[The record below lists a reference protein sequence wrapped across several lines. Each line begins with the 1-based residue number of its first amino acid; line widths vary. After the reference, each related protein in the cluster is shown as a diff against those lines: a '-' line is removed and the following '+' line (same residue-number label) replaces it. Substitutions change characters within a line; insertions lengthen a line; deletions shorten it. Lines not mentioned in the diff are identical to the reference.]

1 MAAIAVVVVL
11 AAAGAAMY
19 FISPGPAALQVQAP
33 APAPGEPEQL
43 PPAAPVMAPVS
54 APVPAPALGGVV
66 GGVVGG
72 GPAASSSLGVGAYV
86 GIGVGVLALV
96 AGIAY
101 LAKGKRAEG
110 FRKSAGQKL
119 GTFRTSAGQKLRATK
134 DYIKTSPTRIT
145 QSVRGVIR
153 GKKSTGRMDKIRISE
168 ISKTSQFQE
177 YPFVLLF
184 FMQYNNKEIE
194 NMFKNCS
201 GKNMDT
207 FNVNFQML
215 TLAKIKALVQRFK
228 EVDADPKFSTSWVKR
243 KFKTQPPTD
252 NLERAILKF
261 NAFIDELRISSSQ
274 GVQMI
279 LGMLGCPGNEF
290 YKRGLNDS
298 FLPNANQ
305 LDSIHKQI
313 INDLKEEASR
323 KEQEKQN
330 LIQQGRT
337 AEAIEKDKEIKAIQE
352 ELKTTQEGKDEIKK
366 LLFQEQY
373 ELKNV
378 RKDLQGAQEKLK
390 ELETNTELQL
400 SKLRKAL
407 ATSNNQNNIK
417 NLVINSLRAR
427 AAELESKTHND
438 ALVIALRSSQA
449 ESGIRQRRI
458 NELEFAENQLIKT
471 RAELAKAKELLND
484 AVMIP
489 SNSPKEKQNWIN
501 KSISYLESF
510 GLFGG

>member
-19 FISPGPAALQVQAP
+19 FLSPGPAAPQVQAP

-72 GPAASSSLGVGAYV
+72 GPAASSGLGVGAYV

-153 GKKSTGRMDKIRISE
+153 GKKSTGRMNKIKMSK
-168 ISKTSQFQE
+168 ISKTSQFQD

-207 FNVNFQML
+207 VNVNFQML

-243 KFKTQPPTD
+243 KFKNQPPTD

-313 INDLKEEASR
+313 INDLKEEANR

-337 AEAIEKDKEIKAIQE
+337 AEATEKDKEIAEIKN
-352 ELKTTQEGKDEIKK
+352 ELEKKRNELEKERKTKDELQK
-366 LLFQEQY
+366 LVI
-373 ELKNV
+373 ELQNNLTNQKVLNALLQKARSLMEKRV
-378 RKDLQGAQEKLK
+378 EETEGRLQQLQAQQLADLQEYH
-390 ELETNTELQL
+390 
-400 SKLRKAL
+400 
-407 ATSNNQNNIK
+407 NQWEEI
-417 NLVINSLRAR
+417 
-427 AAELESKTHND
+427 
-438 ALVIALRSSQA
+438 A
-449 ESGIRQRRI
+449 ESGNMTQ
-458 NELEFAENQLIKT
+458 LKSFALTLLTFIVSLGIFNQF
-471 RAELAKAKELLND
+471 
-484 AVMIP
+484 
-489 SNSPKEKQNWIN
+489 SNV
-501 KSISYLESF
+501 
-510 GLFGG
+510 